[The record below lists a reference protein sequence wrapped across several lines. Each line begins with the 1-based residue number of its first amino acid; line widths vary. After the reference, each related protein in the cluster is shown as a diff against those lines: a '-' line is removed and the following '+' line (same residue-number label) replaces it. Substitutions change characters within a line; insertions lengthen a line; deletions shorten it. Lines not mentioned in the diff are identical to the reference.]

1 MEYNFDEIIDRRHT
15 NSAKF
20 DEMDALFGSDVMH
33 LGVADMDYRSPEPI
47 LNAMQKIVKKGV
59 FGYTILPDNYQD
71 LVCQW
76 MLRRYHEK
84 IDPEWVVFS
93 PRINMALNM
102 VVETFTNPG
111 DGIVLHTPA
120 YTALQNAIEKYDRK
134 MIESSLVLENGR
146 YRMDFKQLRE
156 ALDDNLKK
164 GIHTSLML
172 LCNPHNPTG
181 RVWNKGELDEIASI
195 CKDYNLMLV
204 ADEIHADFV
213 FQGKHHVFANLKKEY
228 AEWTITCTSP
238 GKTFNLAGLQTS
250 NIFIPNQKLKNAFK
264 KQLAA
269 AGYSQLN
276 AAGLVAC
283 EAAYRDGEEWY
294 QAMKKYVAGNIAFTK
309 EFVEKNLPGVNM
321 VEHEGTYLI
330 WLDFNGLGLCTQ
342 ELEDLI
348 VHKAK
353 LWLDSGRIFG
363 KCGRGFQRINVACP
377 RSTLKEALERIA
389 KVLPA
394 DTVKFAS

>member
-172 LCNPHNPTG
+172 L
-181 RVWNKGELDEIASI
+181 
-195 CKDYNLMLV
+195 
-204 ADEIHADFV
+204 
-213 FQGKHHVFANLKKEY
+213 
-228 AEWTITCTSP
+228 
-238 GKTFNLAGLQTS
+238 
-250 NIFIPNQKLKNAFK
+250 
-264 KQLAA
+264 
-269 AGYSQLN
+269 
-276 AAGLVAC
+276 
-283 EAAYRDGEEWY
+283 
-294 QAMKKYVAGNIAFTK
+294 
-309 EFVEKNLPGVNM
+309 
-321 VEHEGTYLI
+321 
-330 WLDFNGLGLCTQ
+330 
-342 ELEDLI
+342 
-348 VHKAK
+348 
-353 LWLDSGRIFG
+353 
-363 KCGRGFQRINVACP
+363 
-377 RSTLKEALERIA
+377 
-389 KVLPA
+389 
-394 DTVKFAS
+394 